1 MLISMS
7 CYSSKFL
14 AKLQPINYLNEP
26 NIRVTSRLELA
37 RAEFEPAFWLGCA
50 ILNSL
55 EPARLV
61 RELSSSWLQLARGSL
76 ICSPTSNRA

>member
-7 CYSSKFL
+7 CYSSEFL
-14 AKLQPINYLNEP
+14 AKLQPMNFLNES
-26 NIRVTSRLELA
+26 NIRVTSQLELA

-55 EPARLV
+55 ESARLV
-61 RELSSSWLQLARGSL
+61 RELSLSWL
-76 ICSPTSNRA
+76 